1 MSKLLDI
8 RNLRV
13 YYYTRYG
20 VVKAVDGVNLEMEKG
35 ENLGVAGESG
45 SGKST
50 LALSILRLIREPGK
64 IVSGKILFNGEDLL
78 KKSEEEM
85 RKIRGARISMIFQD
99 PTSSL
104 NPVYTIGDQIGE
116 AISLHQFNMEGGLLD
131 WFLAKFKRSYVR
143 EVEDKVKEALSLVGV
158 SDPSKRMKEYPHQ
171 FSGGMRQRAMIA
183 MAISCRP
190 DLLIADEPTTNLDVT
205 IQAQIL
211 DLMNHLQEEF
221 DVSIMLISHNLGVL
235 SEFCHKIA
243 IMYAGNLLEL
253 SDAETLFEDP
263 KHPYTEAL
271 LQSIPRFGFKGKRL
285 STIPGKPPSLINP
298 PPGCKFHPR
307 CKYRID
313 GVCNKIPPPLIELD
327 SGIKVACHR
336 YLEECR

>member
-1 MSKLLDI
+1 MSKLLEI
-8 RNLRV
+8 RDLKV
-13 YYYTRYG
+13 YYFTSYG
-20 VVKAVDGVNLEMEKG
+20 IVKAVDGVSLEMEKG

-50 LALSILRLIREPGK
+50 LALSILRLIRDPGK
-64 IVSGKILFNGEDLL
+64 IVGGKILFNGEDLL

-104 NPVYTIGDQIGE
+104 NPVFTIGDQIGE
-116 AISLHQFNMEGGLLD
+116 AIALHQFNVDRGLLD
-131 WFLAKFKRSYVR
+131 WFLSRFRRSSTR
-143 EVEDKVKEALSLVGV
+143 EVEEKVKEALKAVRI
-158 SDPSKRMKEYPHQ
+158 SDPSRRIKEYPHQ

-211 DLMNHLQEEF
+211 DLMNQLQKEF
-221 DVSIMLISHNLGVL
+221 NVSIMLITHDLGVL
-235 SEFCHKIA
+235 SEFCQKIA
-243 IMYAGNLLEL
+243 IMYAGNLLEF

-271 LQSIPRFGFKGKRL
+271 LQSIPKFGSREKRL
-285 STIPGKPPSLINP
+285 EAIPGKPPSLINP
-298 PPGCKFHPR
+298 PRGCKFHPR
-307 CKYRID
+307 CKYKMD
-313 GVCNKIPPPLIELD
+313 GICDKIPPPLIELD
-327 SGIKVACHR
+327 SGVKVACHK
-336 YLEECR
+336 YSKS